1 MIPRNLPGLTAAA
14 IRNGWSVEVLPLE
27 DGIDAEFW
35 RDRDRVILAWS
46 LDARLTDS
54 EINNVPTPYAQCVRL
69 IRTKETR

>member
-1 MIPRNLPGLTAAA
+1 MVIPKRLPNLAAAA
-14 IRNGWSVEVLPLE
+14 IRNGWCVEVLHLK

-35 RDRDRVILAWS
+35 RDRDRVILVWS

-69 IRTKETR
+69 IKEDQE